1 MEKNED
7 KNIKTVS
14 NATAW
19 SFLGQLVIKIM
30 PLATNMILARLFEPE
45 VFGVVTTVTMI
56 TSFADIFCEAGFQKR
71 IVCKNYLDSEELH
84 KDANVAFWTN
94 FTISITL
101 WCLISLF
108 SRELSTLLG
117 QPGISKVIIVACVQL
132 PITSV
137 ISIQTA
143 LNQRDYGFKRIFQ
156 AQLLGSITSFGV
168 SVGLSFFG
176 FSYWAIIIGTISNCI
191 IRAFVLSY
199 RSEWRPGIYYSL
211 KRLKEMF
218 SFSIWVLLESVAVW
232 FSSWTDSFFVGNG
245 LSSRNLGI
253 YRNSQSTVN
262 GLLAVPQYAITNVLI
277 VKLTKD
283 MEDPV
288 KYNQDYLTAQKLLA
302 FTLYPLGVGA
312 FVYRDLA
319 VQVVFGSGWEEAR
332 IVVGLW
338 ALVSVFRIVFISS
351 TNAVYVS
358 KGIPKIAFYL
368 QIIDILILIPTC
380 IYGVKMGFEYFVV
393 IRCIA
398 RVVTIIPNMY
408 FMEHFCEIRA
418 IDIIKNNASPFLTAG
433 IMGIFAMVIKS
444 VTPEGIMIDFCAI
457 FVSALVYFALVFLFA
472 RKEFLD
478 IFNIVKSFFGKS
490 RKG

>member
-1 MEKNED
+1 MD
-7 KNIKTVS
+7 KNKTTTVS

-19 SFLGQLVIKIM
+19 SFMGQLVIKIM
-30 PLATNMILARLFEPE
+30 PLVTNMILARIFEPE

-56 TSFADIFCEAGFQKR
+56 TSFADIFCEAGFQRR
-71 IVCKNYLDSEELH
+71 IVCKNYQDAEELN

-101 WCLISLF
+101 WCLISIF
-108 SRELSTLLG
+108 SSDLATLLG
-117 QPGISKVIIVACVQL
+117 QPGIGHVITVACVQL
-132 PITSV
+132 PITSI

-143 LNQRDYGFKRIFQ
+143 LNQREYGFKRIFQ
-156 AQLLGSITSFGV
+156 AQLMGAITSFVV
-168 SVGLSFFG
+168 SVGLSFWGFG
-176 FSYWAIIIGTISNCI
+176 YWAIITGTIFNCI

-199 RSEWRPGIYYSL
+199 KSEWKPGKYYSL
-211 KRLKEMF
+211 RRLKKMF

-253 YRNSQSTVN
+253 YKNSQSTVN
-262 GLLAVPQYAITNVLI
+262 GLLAVPQYSVNNVMQ

-283 MEDPV
+283 KGNPQ
-288 KYNQDYLTAQKLLA
+288 KYNQSFLTSQRLLA
-302 FTLYPLGVGA
+302 FALYPLGVGA
-312 FVYRDLA
+312 YVYRDL
-319 VQVVFGSGWEEAR
+319 VVKIVFGSGWEDAG

-358 KGIPKIAFYL
+358 KEIPKIAFYL
-368 QIIDILILIPTC
+368 QIIDIIILIPTC

-398 RVVTIIPNMY
+398 RLVVIIPNMY

-418 IDIIKNNASPFLTAG
+418 IDIVKNNAIPFFTTAL
-433 IMGIFAMVIKS
+433 MGAFALLLKS
-444 VTPEGIMIDFCAI
+444 STPESILIDFCAI
-457 FVSALVYFALVFLFA
+457 FACALVYFILVFLFA
-472 RKEFLD
+472 RKDFMD
-478 IFNIVKSFFGKS
+478 IFNIVKSFVKKSGK
-490 RKG
+490 G

>member
-1 MEKNED
+1 MDKEKNT
-7 KNIKTVS
+7 TVS

-19 SFLGQLVIKIM
+19 SFMGQLVVKIM

-56 TSFADIFCEAGFQKR
+56 TSFADIFCEAGFQR
-71 IVCKNYLDSEELH
+71 CIVCKNYQETEELN

-108 SRELSTLLG
+108 SRELASLLG
-117 QPGISKVIIVACVQL
+117 QPGIGNVIAVACVQL

-143 LNQRDYGFKRIFQ
+143 LNQREYGFKRIFQ
-156 AQLLGSITSFGV
+156 AQLSGSVVSFGI

-191 IRAFVLSY
+191 VRAFVLSY
-199 RSEWRPGIYYSL
+199 KSEWRPGLYYSL

-218 SFSIWVLLESVAVW
+218 SFSVWVLLESVAVW

-245 LSSRNLGI
+245 LSARNLGI
-253 YRNSQSTVN
+253 YKNSQSTVN
-262 GLLAVPQYAITNVLI
+262 GLLSVPQYSVNNVLV

-283 MEDPV
+283 KDDTQ
-288 KYNQDYLTAQKLLA
+288 KYIQNYLTAQRLLA
-302 FTLYPLGVGA
+302 FALYPLGVGA
-312 FVYRDLA
+312 FIYRDLA
-319 VQVVFGSGWEEAR
+319 VQIVFGSGWEDAR

-368 QIIDILILIPTC
+368 QLIDILVLIPTC
-380 IYGVKMGFEYFVV
+380 IYGVRMGFERFVV
-393 IRCIA
+393 IRCAA
-398 RVVTIIPNMY
+398 RIVTILPNMY
-408 FMEHFCEIRA
+408 FMEYFCKIKA
-418 IDIIKNNASPFLTAG
+418 VDILKNNAIPLLTVG
-433 IMGIFAMVIKS
+433 LMGAFATWMKS
-444 VTPEGIMIDFCAI
+444 VSTDGILIDFGTI
-457 FVSALVYFALVFLFA
+457 FVSALVYFFLMFVFA
-472 RKEFLD
+472 RKDFIS
-478 IFNIVKSFFGKS
+478 IFNIVKSFVKRS
-490 RKG
+490 KKG